1 MKNIIK
7 NVLGSFGYEISKR
20 NPQSESKRFTP
31 LHASFNEL
39 DNKVIEEDFFA
50 IYAICKKYTM
60 TSIEKLYSL
69 YCSVKYLI
77 KNRIEGDFIECGV
90 WKGGSAMLV
99 ALILK

>member
-1 MKNIIK
+1 
-7 NVLGSFGYEISKR
+7 
-20 NPQSESKRFTP
+20 
-31 LHASFNEL
+31 
-39 DNKVIEEDFFA
+39 
-50 IYAICKKYTM
+50 M

-77 KNRIEGDFIECGV
+77 KNRLEGDFIECGV